1 MLWTPRQRVTL
12 ACLTGAFL
20 LYLLIRLLMNPLY
33 VPAELP
39 PEGPRAGELMDRIDP
54 NTADAA
60 TLAAL
65 PVVGPSLAEKIVAYR
80 EEFAAKN
87 PSRRAFEKL
96 DDLDNVHGIGPA
108 TLKHIEPYL
117 LFDSPYRPATRP

>member
-1 MLWTPRQRVTL
+1 MLWTPPQRVTL
-12 ACLTGAFL
+12 AAIIGAFL
-20 LYLLIRLLMNPLY
+20 VYLLVRLVMNPAY

-39 PEGPRAGELMDRIDP
+39 AEGRLAGELMDRIDP
-54 NTADAA
+54 NTADSP

-65 PVVGPSLAEKIVAYR
+65 PVVGPVLAEKIVAYR

-96 DDLDNVHGIGPA
+96 EDLDKVKGIGPA
-108 TLKHIEPYL
+108 TLKNIEPYL
-117 LFDSPYRPATRP
+117 LFDSPYRPTTRP